1 MAILSE
7 IELQRFIELYPTT
20 PNKELAGIFNISES
34 GVLNRANKLK
44 LKKSYKNTA
53 GHFKKGIIPHNK
65 GRSIETYMTPEKIQC
80 IKKSQFKKGHKPHN
94 TLKIGDIV
102 KRNEDGIEY
111 EWIKTENGLMPLHRH
126 LWEVNNG
133 KIPKGYNIIFID
145 GNTKNHKL
153 CNLKCVSDSELMG
166 LNSMHQYP
174 TELKKLIIIKNKLK
188 KLTNEK
194 N

>member
-7 IELQRFIELYPTT
+7 IEVKRFIELYPIT

-34 GVLNRANKLK
+34 GVSNRAFKLK

-53 GHFKKGIIPHNK
+53 GCFKKDLIPHNK
-65 GRSIETYMTPEKIQC
+65 GKSMETYMKPEQIES
-80 IKKSQFKKGHKPHN
+80 IKKTQFKKGNQPHN
-94 TLKIGDIV
+94 TLKVGDIIT
-102 KRNEDGIEY
+102 RNEDGLEY
-111 EWIKTENGLMPLHRH
+111 YWIKTENGLMPLNRH
-126 LWEVNNG
+126 LWEENKG
-133 KIPKGYNIIFID
+133 KIPKGYNVIFID
-145 GNTKNHKL
+145 KNPKN
-153 CNLKCVSDSELMG
+153 CIFENLKLVSNKELME

-188 KLTNEK
+188 KVTNEK